1 MNVFIIDP
9 FGRRLQAVDLAPA
22 AVELLCDGFMVCA
35 SLLNDTDAL
44 YVRERLSGRHYF
56 EIGQNRI
63 FGLGLIV
70 GRRQGRRP
78 RAPIIL
84 EREIAQALKFGRL
97 KRPLRTTDG
106 YFATVCF
113 LTFDC

>member
-63 FGLGLIV
+63 FGLGMIV
-70 GRRQGRRP
+70 GRRP

-84 EREIAQALKFGRL
+84 ECEIAQALKFGRL
-97 KRPLRTTDG
+97 KKPLRMTDG
-106 YFATVCF
+106 YFATVRF
-113 LTFDC
+113 LTFDR

>member
-1 MNVFIIDP
+1 MQVFIIDP

-56 EIGQNRI
+56 EIGRNRI
-63 FGLGLIV
+63 FGLGMIV
-70 GRRQGRRP
+70 GRDQGRRP
-78 RAPIIL
+78 RAPVIPK
-84 EREIAQALKFGRL
+84 REIAQALKFGRL
-97 KRPLRTTDG
+97 KKPLRMTDG
-106 YFATVCF
+106 YFATVRF
-113 LTFDC
+113 LTFD